1 MDSLEKRD
9 MIHENIEMH
18 DRYQFELKLG
28 YRISE
33 EEVDTSYNIEMYF
46 FIPSSLDINKE
57 TYTKK
62 DFYGDLQTYIRFKSP
77 TVQLRA
83 IAGDGENNPV
93 TKLKNSCVQLLR
105 RQDDGMAANYIRQI
119 KMFSCI
125 VKSALRDHI
134 YFVAEQKLK
143 EDVDSLIS
151 EYLAIVPVI
160 ASDYRNLRSLI
171 TTPAVSDQLRAYFLF
186 GDEYLSLMIE
196 ESAYSLINYLK
207 KNREEEFVQ
216 YSAKLYDIVRNE
228 IRHRDNNHYPSI
240 PKEDDDNE
248 DIIFRKSILK
258 KFMSSVLYLKTMTEK
273 EGLFLE
279 QLLFGI
285 AAGLSMLFAT
295 SVAFYSQMR
304 YGSIGVS
311 VFAILIVS
319 YMFKDR
325 IKEILRMYFSK
336 KMQKSLY
343 DYKTTLF
350 TAEKETIGW
359 IKEVFFFTKEEKVPQ
374 EILQIRNKDHM
385 TEIENGGMGE
395 KVAVYLGNV
404 NLFSKK
410 LIDLYKDY
418 TMEGVNNIMR
428 YDISRYLQKMDN
440 PKKSLFIL
448 KEQGHKEIYGKRVY
462 HMNVVIKYH
471 STHGTDYKHYRIVV
485 NRDGIRRIEE
495 VFSEKIH

>member
-1 MDSLEKRD
+1 

-18 DRYQFELKLG
+18 DRFQFELKLG

-33 EEVDTSYNIEMYF
+33 EKLYTPYHIEMYF
-46 FIPSSLDINKE
+46 FIPSSLDINKD
-57 TYTKK
+57 TYSKK
-62 DFYGDLQTYIRFKSP
+62 DFYSDLQTYIRFKSP
-77 TVQLRA
+77 TVLLRD
-83 IAGDGENNPV
+83 IAGDGDGMPIQ
-93 TKLKNSCVQLLR
+93 KLRKSCAELLR
-105 RQDDGMAANYIRQI
+105 RQDAGVIANYIRQI
-119 KMFSCI
+119 KMFSCV
-125 VKSALRDHI
+125 VKSALKDHI
-134 YFVAEQKLK
+134 VFVTQQKIK
-143 EDVDSLIS
+143 DDIDSLIGDYIATIPIIAA
-151 EYLAIVPVI
+151 EYRSIRQIITSPAIRENI
-160 ASDYRNLRSLI
+160 HDY
-171 TTPAVSDQLRAYFLF
+171 YLF

-196 ESAYSLINYLK
+196 ESAYRLINHLK
-207 KNREEEFVQ
+207 KNRAEDFAQ
-216 YSAKLYDIVRNE
+216 YSTQLYDIIRTE
-228 IRHRDNNHYPSI
+228 IYHREKNQYQSI
-240 PKEDDDNE
+240 PKENDDNE

-258 KFMSSVLYLKTMTEK
+258 KFMSSVLYLKTATEK

-311 VFAILIVS
+311 VFAILVVS

-325 IKEILRMYFSK
+325 IKEILRTYFSK
-336 KMQKSLY
+336 KMQKSLF

-359 IKEVFFFTKEEKVPQ
+359 IKEVFFFTKEEKVPS
-374 EILQIRNKDHM
+374 EILHIRNKDHI

-395 KVAVYLGNV
+395 KVAVYVGNV
-404 NLFSKK
+404 NLFSRK

-428 YDISRYLQKMDN
+428 YDIARYLQKMDN

-448 KEQGHKEIYGKRVY
+448 HEQGHKEIYGKRVY
-462 HMNVVIKYH
+462 HLNVVIKYD
-471 STHGTDYKHYRIVV
+471 SKNGTEYKHYRIVI

-495 VFSEKIH
+495 VFSQKVAS

>member
-1 MDSLEKRD
+1 

-33 EEVDTSYNIEMYF
+33 EEVNTPYHIEMYY

-62 DFYGDLQTYIRFKSP
+62 GFYHDLQTYIRFKSP
-77 TVQLRA
+77 SVLLRN
-83 IAGDGENNPV
+83 IGGDGDHTPIA
-93 TKLKNSCVQLLR
+93 KLRNSCAQLLR

-119 KMFSCI
+119 KMFSCV

-134 YFVAEQKLK
+134 CFVTQQKIK
-143 EDVDSLIS
+143 DDVDSLIC
-151 EYLAIVPVI
+151 EYITLVPRI
-160 ASDYRNLRSLI
+160 ASEYRNLRPLI
-171 TTPAVSDQLRAYFLF
+171 TAPNISEKLHTYFLF

-196 ESAYSLINYLK
+196 ESAYSLLNYLK
-207 KNREEEFVQ
+207 KGREEEFAR
-216 YSAKLYDIVRNE
+216 YSSNLYDIIRTEIQHRNT
-228 IRHRDNNHYPSI
+228 NNYSSI
-240 PKEDDDNE
+240 PKENDDNE
-248 DIIFRKSILK
+248 EIILRKSILK

-273 EGLFLE
+273 EGVFLE

-304 YGSIGVS
+304 YGTIGVS
-311 VFAILIVS
+311 VFAILVVS

-336 KMQKSLY
+336 KIQKSLF
-343 DYKTTLF
+343 DHKTTLF

-359 IKEVFFFTKEEKVPQ
+359 VKELFYFTKEEKVPQ

-385 TEIENGGMGE
+385 TEIDNGGMGE
-395 KVAVYLGNV
+395 KIAVYHGYI

-428 YDISRYLQKMDN
+428 YDISKFLQKMDN
-440 PKKSLFIL
+440 PKKPLFIL
-448 KEQGHKEIYGKRVY
+448 QEQGHKEIYGKRVY
-462 HMNVVIKYH
+462 HLNIVIKY
-471 STHGTDYKHYRIVV
+471 TAKGGTDYKHYRIVV

-495 VFSEKIH
+495 LFSEKKAG